1 MARLAVLM
9 YHNFTLN
16 ENESKGLTISA
27 IKFEEQINYLVSKK
41 YQFLFASELGTLN
54 EISSKSIAIT
64 FDDVTVNQL
73 EIALPILLKYNVKAT
88 FYIPFGYLGKTDEW
102 NINEDYKGNQ
112 IMTISQLK
120 TVPSS
125 IELGF
130 HSYKHRHY
138 SNLSVEEIN
147 LDFEECFKIIKENNL
162 DVKPTLA
169 FPYGSFPKEKQH
181 QIDFFTALSKNG
193 IQIAFRI
200 GNRLNKFP
208 FKNKFL
214 LKRIDIKGEESLF
227 KFKLKLKFG
236 KLKLF

>member
-27 IKFEEQINYLVSKK
+27 TKFEEQIKYLVSKK

-54 EISSKSIAIT
+54 KISSKSIAIT

-73 EIALPILLKYNVKAT
+73 EIALPILLKYNIKAT

-102 NINEDYKGNQ
+102 NKNEDYNGNQ

-120 TVPSS
+120 TLPSS

-130 HSYKHRHY
+130 HSYRHRHY

-169 FPYGSFPKEKQH
+169 FPFGSFPKEKQ
-181 QIDFFTALSKNG
+181 QQNDFFSALSKNG
-193 IQIAFRI
+193 IQLAFRI